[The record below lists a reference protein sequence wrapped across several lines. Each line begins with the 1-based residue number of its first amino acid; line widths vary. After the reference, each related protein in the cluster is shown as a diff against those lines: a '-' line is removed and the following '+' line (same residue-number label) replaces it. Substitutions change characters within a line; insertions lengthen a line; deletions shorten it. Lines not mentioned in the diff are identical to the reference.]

1 MLSFEKRL
9 NKLINQKRR
18 SKYKFT
24 ILVSVLLIF
33 YIYYWYKKVME
44 NVFVSRSILLISKN
58 LLMQFVCSAL
68 IVGTLVF
75 FLYSFYVS
83 RKNREIE
90 SIGFYLGQF
99 NLIRNNDGLL
109 EFSSFRVP
117 RKMNYALTLYRD
129 RVNREQQ

>member
-1 MLSFEKRL
+1 
-9 NKLINQKRR
+9 
-18 SKYKFT
+18 
-24 ILVSVLLIF
+24 
-33 YIYYWYKKVME
+33 ME